1 MSSFSDNFQL
11 QSSAI
16 GSIPLVCDLA
26 AMFAKATGNFVRQI
40 DPEGCLIPVTRL
52 NNSDKLNLLSLVI
65 KRNRPWFWQ
74 RPKYLPSDFTLSDV
88 LAGDTP
94 INPDVEESDFL
105 RYEGT
110 FRDTVSGKLEAG
122 AGQVNLSL
130 EGRGSSKLQSSFG
143 NLKKQEADVQKLLQD
158 CRDRVLNLEHRLLR
172 QTRGRR
178 RDVVA
183 VLKER
188 IVSTQP
194 CSISQQVKELSS
206 CGAML
211 GLLGPGPVQV
221 SVQENG
227 SVRMDS
233 NISMEIPAGTV
244 LAYSLIELEV
254 KLSGQFELCLQ
265 PDTLG
270 GFEVDGKTGSRPQ
283 NLPAVLSEMDTVDG
297 MGSEEADPGRA
308 PIIILQKDLQGLK
321 VHFQQLADL
330 PALTRSKLFLLLKE
344 VLQDREVLTVLEGT
358 LNEWLSGET
367 PSMGQLEELSPAQ
380 RGVVRQLLDLLQLS
394 GLKGAGQDQT
404 DRAAISP
411 LLTATH
417 LLISAVEEMSDAALS
432 LLVAC
437 CSPPVLKSL
446 RDLVNGLMVN
456 GESALADE
464 GVCQRAEQLFSS
476 SNVTLRKEM
485 GRLQAETGCRPG
497 LRPLVMC
504 IAVHGLAAL
513 AVGGYSPQR
522 AQGHAH
528 LSESSH
534 LHLQEEVS
542 ASVRSV

>member
-1 MSSFSDNFQL
+1 
-11 QSSAI
+11 
-16 GSIPLVCDLA
+16 
-26 AMFAKATGNFVRQI
+26 MFAKATGNFVRQI

-65 KRNRPWFWQ
+65 KRNRLWFWQ

-88 LAGDTP
+88 LDGDTP
-94 INPDVEESDFL
+94 INPGVEESDFL

-158 CRDRVLNLEHRLLR
+158 CRDRVLNLDHRLLR
-172 QTRGRR
+172 QTRGRQ

-194 CSISQQVKELSS
+194 CSISQQVKELST

-227 SVRMDS
+227 SVGMDS

-265 PDTLG
+265 PDTPG
-270 GFEVDGKTGSRPQ
+270 GFEVDGRTGSRPQ
-283 NLPAVLSEMDTVDG
+283 NPLAVVSEMDMVDG
-297 MGSEEADPGRA
+297 MGSDPGRE

-330 PALTRSKLFLLLKE
+330 PVPTRSKLFLLLKE
-344 VLQDREVLTVLEGT
+344 VLLDREVLTMLEGT

-367 PSMGQLEELSPAQ
+367 PSVGQLEELSPAQ
-380 RGVVRQLLDLLQLS
+380 RGMVRELLDLLQLS

-404 DRAAISP
+404 DSPAISP
-411 LLTATH
+411 LLTAMH
-417 LLISAVEEMSDAALS
+417 LLISAVEEMSDAVLS
-432 LLVAC
+432 LLAAC
-437 CSPPVLKSL
+437 YSPPVLRSL

-464 GVCQRAEQLFSS
+464 GVCQRAEQLLSS

-485 GRLQAETGCRPG
+485 GRLRAETGRRPG
-497 LRPLVMC
+497 LRPLIMC
-504 IAVHGLAAL
+504 VVVHGLAAL
-513 AVGGYSPQR
+513 AVGG
-522 AQGHAH
+522 
-528 LSESSH
+528 
-534 LHLQEEVS
+534 
-542 ASVRSV
+542 